1 MVSLTLF
8 ICVAVHDMLYPVRFL
23 GVSSEGAILQA
34 IHAICCISTVEET
47 ILACHA
53 GAIQEDDTPL

>member
-8 ICVAVHDMLYPVRFL
+8 ICVAVHDMLYPMRFL

-34 IHAICCISTVEET
+34 IHAI
-47 ILACHA
+47 
-53 GAIQEDDTPL
+53 

>member
-1 MVSLTLF
+1 LVSLTLF
-8 ICVAVHDMLYPVRFL
+8 ICVAVRDMLYPMRFL
-23 GVSSEGAILQA
+23 GASSEGAILQA

-53 GAIQEDDTPL
+53 GAI